1 MLGFLFNVLVG
12 VVLGYV
18 FKPQIDRVL
27 KKVVHKLEDK
37 SKDDYRDF

>member
-1 MLGFLFNVLVG
+1 MLGTLFTVLVG

-18 FKPQIDRVL
+18 FKPQIDRAL
-27 KKVVHKLEDK
+27 KKVVRKLEDK